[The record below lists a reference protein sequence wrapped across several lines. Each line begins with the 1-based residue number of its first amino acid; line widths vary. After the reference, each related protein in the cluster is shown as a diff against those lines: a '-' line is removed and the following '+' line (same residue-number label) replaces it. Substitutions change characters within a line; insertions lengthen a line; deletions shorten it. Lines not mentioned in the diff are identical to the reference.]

1 MTTTTLQAALS
12 KAQQLPQAAQ
22 DELAR
27 GLMER
32 IDRLQDLRAD
42 IALAVQSIDHSASR
56 DIDIDAVIHR
66 AREQHAAPRSL
77 RSPLSGSRPRR
88 I

>member
-1 MTTTTLQAALS
+1 MTTATLQAAIS

-42 IALAVQSIDHSASR
+42 IALGVQSLDHGAGR
-56 DIDIDAVIHR
+56 EIDIDAVIDR
-66 AREQHAAPRSL
+66 AREQHAR
-77 RSPLSGSRPRR
+77 
-88 I
+88 